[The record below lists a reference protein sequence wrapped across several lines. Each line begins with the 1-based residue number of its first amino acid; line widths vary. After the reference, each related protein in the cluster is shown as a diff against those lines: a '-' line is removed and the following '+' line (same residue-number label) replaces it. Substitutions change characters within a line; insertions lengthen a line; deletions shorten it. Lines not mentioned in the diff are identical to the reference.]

1 MLNSF
6 APIVT
11 TQTKVLIL
19 GTMPGAISLEKQEY
33 YGNKNNQFWKIMYS
47 VFATLPVSEN
57 FSEKTKLLK
66 RNQIGLWD
74 VLAQCERKGSLDTHI
89 KNHMENDLLQLLKDF
104 PEISTIIFNGKQSH
118 KYFLKKFGFIE
129 GITFHVL
136 PSTSPA
142 NTQSFDE
149 KLRIWST
156 VLLQ

>member
-57 FSEKTKLLK
+57 FSEKTQLLK

-129 GITFHVL
+129 GKTFHVL